1 MAKKD
6 YYETLGIHKNADEK
20 GIKQA
25 YRKLAKKY
33 HPDTNPGDKQAEQKF
48 KEITEAYNVLSD
60 KEKKKMYDQ
69 YGFAAFEEGM
79 GSRGFTGDFRGGA
92 SQSGGNYGGFGNG
105 GNYQEFHFEGSN
117 VDDIFGDLFGNIF
130 NGGTGNEFKGNYQSG
145 FTGQQES
152 GFTGQS
158 GRRTA
163 NKKGADA
170 HSDITISF
178 EEAAFGCDK
187 TFQIHGQDGTQSLKV
202 HIPAGIDAGK
212 SIRLQGKGSA
222 GIGSGRPGDLFLKV
236 HIREKNGYERKGT
249 DVYTTANIPYT
260 TAVLGGE
267 AQVQTIHGD
276 VMCKIPAGT
285 QSGSKIRLRGK
296 GIVSMKNANVYGD
309 EYVTIQIQ
317 VPRHVNQREKELLME
332 CEKIRQRV

>member
-1 MAKKD
+1 MAKVQ
-6 YYETLGIHKNADEK
+6 YFGTGR
-20 GIKQA
+20 
-25 YRKLAKKY
+25 RKTSVARVRLL
-33 HPDTNPGDKQAEQKF
+33 PGDGKFMINGRTLDDFFGGLDTLKMVAKQPLTLTG
-48 KEITEAYNVLSD
+48 TENQFDVIVNVH
-60 KEKKKMYDQ
+60 
-69 YGFAAFEEGM
+69 
-79 GSRGFTGDFRGGA
+79 GG
-92 SQSGGNYGGFGNG
+92 
-105 GNYQEFHFEGSN
+105 
-117 VDDIFGDLFGNIF
+117 
-130 NGGTGNEFKGNYQSG
+130 
-145 FTGQQES
+145 